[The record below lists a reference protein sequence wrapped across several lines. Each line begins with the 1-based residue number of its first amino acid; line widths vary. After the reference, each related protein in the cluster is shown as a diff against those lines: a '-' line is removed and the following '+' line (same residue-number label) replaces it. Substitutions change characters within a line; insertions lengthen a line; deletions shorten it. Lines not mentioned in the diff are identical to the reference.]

1 MSDAAC
7 CKICTEAARIRISW
21 LLQVVEDFGLLRFV
35 PLHVED
41 KHSMAALLRSV
52 DKANGYA
59 FSGRPDAQAMQSY
72 SAVATGTSP
81 HLWPLAYCVVC
92 LLCSSAVLS
101 SAMIVACTSVL
112 VGVLTNR
119 PFLRMQIMR
128 TQTWQ
133 PILRSASF
141 LRTLLSGKQLMLG
154 CWLQQRFARL

>member
-1 MSDAAC
+1 MSAAAC
-7 CKICTEAARIRISW
+7 CKICTEAARIRNSW
-21 LLQVVEDFGLLRFV
+21 LLQVVEDFGLLRFM

-101 SAMIVACTSVL
+101 SAMIVACRECAGRGLDQQAVPVHADYADADL
-112 VGVLTNR
+112 AADFEER
-119 PFLRMQIMR
+119 FLPADVVER
-128 TQTWQ
+128 
-133 PILRSASF
+133 
-141 LRTLLSGKQLMLG
+141 
-154 CWLQQRFARL
+154 